1 MNTVSCIVLNILDFN
16 NDQPAEILL
25 YGKKGVDNIN
35 NKSIL
40 DLTINYL
47 IETKGFSAQLFWCSP
62 DVLALTLILHL
73 NSNFYSFFCFI
84 FIIFYLFIIFK
95 VFCFYI
101 LHVYFF
107 IPRYI
112 ATYNYIPA
120 DFKFFCLMCRC

>member
-16 NDQPAEILL
+16 NDQPTEILL

-40 DLTINYL
+40 DVTINYL
-47 IETKGFSAQLFWCSP
+47 IETKGFNAQLFWCCP
-62 DVLALTLILHL
+62 DVMVLTLILHL

-95 VFCFYI
+95 VFSFHI

-107 IPRYI
+107 IPRCI
-112 ATYNYIPA
+112 ATYKYIPA